1 MSRARALGTDQREAV
16 TRLLIV
22 DDHPAI
28 IAGVREFLAAGP
40 TLTIECASDGEAALR
55 LLRQGKAGLV
65 LLDLW
70 LPDMSGVEI
79 SRWIQ
84 ENTPGISVLWMS
96 QSFHPDYIT
105 LARELGV
112 RGFISKSSKP
122 QAFLEAIR
130 TVIGGGEVWVGIDNR
145 GPEVLVVPERN
156 TKITLT
162 AREQQVLEGVAA
174 GLANKE
180 IAVKLQISRRTVEWY
195 RGQIYRRL
203 GVKSAAELTK
213 YSLMHGL
220 TRL

>member
-1 MSRARALGTDQREAV
+1 MSRARAVGADQREAV
-16 TRLLIV
+16 THLVIV
-22 DDHPAI
+22 DDHPVV
-28 IAGVREFLAAGP
+28 IAGIREFLATNPA
-40 TLTIECASDGEAALR
+40 LTTECASDGEAALR

-70 LPDMSGVEI
+70 LPDMSGVQI

-84 ENTPGISVLWMS
+84 ENTPGVSVLWMS
-96 QSFHPDYIT
+96 QSFHPDYIP

-112 RGFISKSSKP
+112 RGFISKSSRP
-122 QAFLEAIR
+122 LAFMQAIR
-130 TVIGGGEVWVGIDNR
+130 TVISGGEVWVGIENC
-145 GPEVLVVPERN
+145 GPEVPVIPESDAE
-156 TKITLT
+156 ITLT
-162 AREQQVLEGVAA
+162 TREQQVLEGVAA

-180 IAVKLQISRRTVEWY
+180 IAGKLQISRRTVEWY

-213 YSLMHGL
+213 YSLKHGL